1 MKQFF
6 INTLV
11 VLGTL
16 LGLVLLWQ
24 FRAAVLLS
32 LFSLV
37 LASMLRPAVQWFV
50 LRGLPRSVAI
60 ILVYLLGL
68 GSLGGLIYLISA
80 PLLQEL
86 QDLSDQLA
94 TAYEQIVVTWPYGT
108 PFQQQLAEQLPQPAN
123 LYQAI
128 AGERGTLFIQN
139 ILGFAQ
145 GFFGILAG
153 FSIALILSI
162 YWAID
167 RLRFERLWLS
177 WLPVEK
183 RVRARTIWREIEN
196 GAGAYMRSEIIQSLL
211 VIVLLGLGYWVMGL
225 PYPILLSLTGAIF
238 WLFPWLGAV
247 LTVLLPLIAGLNS
260 GILVMVVACVY
271 TIGVLLLLEFVIEP
285 RIFDHRQFSSLNIV
299 VFMVALAQS
308 YGLVGMLIAPPLA
321 AASQI
326 LLTNLLY
333 TSAPAYHGL
342 PQTRLSSLNE
352 KLTQIQDSMAATDDI
367 GPEYINLTDRLVELI
382 DQANNYFNQRAEES
396 NPDSLGLPVEK

>member
-11 VLGTL
+11 VLGTF
-16 LGLVLLWQ
+16 LGLILLWQ

-37 LASMLRPAVQWFV
+37 LASMLRPAVQWFE
-50 LRGLPRSVAI
+50 LRGLSRSAAI
-60 ILVYLLGL
+60 ILVYVLGL
-68 GSLGGLIYLISA
+68 SSMGGLIYLISG

-86 QDLSDQLA
+86 QDLSDQSA
-94 TAYEQIVVTWPYGT
+94 AAYEQIIVTWPFGT
-108 PFQQQLAEQLPQPAN
+108 SFQQQLAEQLPKPAT

-128 AGERGTLFIQN
+128 AGERGTLFFQN

-183 RVRARTIWREIEN
+183 RVRARTIWREIED
-196 GAGAYMRSEIIQSLL
+196 GAGAYMRSELIQSIL
-211 VIVLLGLGYWVMGL
+211 VTVLLGLGYWALGL
-225 PYPILLSLTGAIF
+225 PYPILLSLTGALF
-238 WLFPWLGAV
+238 WLIPWLGAV

-260 GILVMVVACVY
+260 GILVMVVACIY

-285 RIFDHRQFSSLNIV
+285 RIFNHRQFSSLNIV
-299 VFMVALAQS
+299 IFMVALAQS

-326 LLTNLLY
+326 LLINLLY
-333 TSAPAYHGL
+333 APGPTYRGQ

-352 KLTQIQDSMAATDDI
+352 KLAQIQGSMAKTDEV

-382 DQANNYFNQRAEES
+382 GQANDYFNQRAEDS
-396 NPDSLGLPVEK
+396 NPEALGLPVEK